1 MLTDLEIL
9 DRCILLYSRPG
20 RWTQKTLARDAKGK
34 TVPVFSE
41 EARAFDLEGAIRRSA
56 GKDDRTAYARFAD
69 KSGPMKSHISPH
81 RNLFDW
87 NDAQGRT
94 QKDVVLML
102 QDFADEYRFR
112 DI

>member
-1 MLTDLEIL
+1 MGTTP
-9 DRCILLYSRPG
+9 SRYHA
-20 RWTQKTLARDAKGK
+20 TLRNALPHLRRLVGK
-34 TVPVFSE
+34 VVSVHGGHAPALSDV
-41 EARAFDLEGAIRRSA
+41 AV
-56 GKDDRTAYARFAD
+56 AYARFAD